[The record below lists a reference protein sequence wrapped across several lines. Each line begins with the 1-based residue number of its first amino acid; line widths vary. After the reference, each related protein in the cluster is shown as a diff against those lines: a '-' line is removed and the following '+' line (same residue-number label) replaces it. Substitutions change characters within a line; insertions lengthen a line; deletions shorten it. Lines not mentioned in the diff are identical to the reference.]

1 MIDKLFS
8 FMDRLIDKFFKQ
20 PKMNAACK
28 KLVNKE
34 TVSYIF
40 FGVLTTVINLVV
52 SYVTLAF
59 FSKFTSEAIA
69 TNVSIAIAWVVAVL
83 FAFITNKLFVF
94 NSKNMSIKILF
105 KEGGAFFGGRLFS
118 YLFELVW
125 MNLTVMVLRIDYM
138 IAKVIGQ
145 IVIVIMNYFISKIF
159 VFKDKKDK
167 PEV

>member
-1 MIDKLFS
+1 MRFVRAEFRIVELEKAVKPCGYG
-8 FMDRLIDKFFKQ
+8 R
-20 PKMNAACK
+20 
-28 KLVNKE
+28 
-34 TVSYIF
+34 
-40 FGVLTTVINLVV
+40 GVEL
-52 SYVTLAF
+52 
-59 FSKFTSEAIA
+59 
-69 TNVSIAIAWVVAVL
+69 
-83 FAFITNKLFVF
+83 VF
-94 NSKNMSIKILF
+94 NSKNMSVKILF

>member
-1 MIDKLFS
+1 MIDKMFS
-8 FMDRLIDKFFKQ
+8 LLDKLIDKFFKN
-20 PKMNAACK
+20 PKTNAACK

-40 FGVLTTVINLVV
+40 FGVLTTVINLIV
-52 SYVTLAF
+52 SYVTLKL
-59 FSKFTSEAIA
+59 FSKFTNEVVA
-69 TNVSIAIAWVVAVL
+69 TNASIAIAWVLSVL

-94 NSKNMSIKILF
+94 NSKNMSVKTLF

-125 MNLTVMVLRIDYM
+125 MNLTVMVFRMNYM

-159 VFKDKKDK
+159 VFKNK
-167 PEV
+167 PEVK